1 MKQNKKEIRNL
12 LAIGALFHDIGKV
25 IIRALWGE
33 TEQYFK
39 QIEKEKHYKEQ
50 FKYAHAYST
59 YKFLENII
67 NNSVILASSYHHN
80 PSGAQGELRLY
91 AQIYQLADYYSSSER
106 SEKEK
111 IERENLLRVIFQNIK
126 ILNGKI
132 KDQELYLE
140 QEYFYNLQPLQI
152 NKEIIFPI
160 KKEDLKSFDEITAYK
175 NLWQGFQNEFNI
187 LKNAYIKEKKLTSS
201 EKFLSA
207 LYYLIYKY
215 FWCVPAS
222 TYDPERKER
231 HYPDISL
238 FDHLRVCSAFSTSL
252 YTSYNLNIIENESK
266 PEEKI
271 KLVFLKGDISGIQ
284 KFLYGITNIK
294 GVAKR
299 LRGRSSFLALLSDL
313 VAKALLNKFEYPFVN
328 ILYSGGGHFEVVL
341 GYDEGIEKE
350 INEISKEIEET
361 LFKEFCGTLGLA
373 LGYSEI
379 TLTDLRNREVYKN
392 KIMKNIHEMLDKNK
406 KQKFKNIL
414 INHSTDQL
422 LDMINREF
430 KDIKKSYTV
439 CSSCQLSITEEE
451 IEEEKNI
458 CKWCEI
464 FREVGEIIPK
474 AKYLIFSKEKLDD
487 LPGFYI
493 DKIGGVYFLEN
504 LSEISIQ
511 IKENNEVYIL
521 NNTNFLK
528 ESKNIC
534 DGFKLMA
541 QIVPLKE
548 TKFEVMTFEELVKKA
563 EGDEK
568 LAFAR
573 GDVDNLGLI
582 FMQGLGEDYSISRIA
597 TLSRSLDLYF
607 SGYFN
612 HLFNL
617 EEFKNKI
624 YVLYAGGDDFFIIGP
639 WNIVL
644 EALKKIR
651 EDFKKYTCN
660 NKNTDLSCGV
670 FIGRDS
676 YPIRF
681 AGDLAGEE
689 EDTAKKVKPS
699 VRVLGESL
707 KWEEYGNALE
717 NAENMVVFVEKNIVG
732 RSLFY
737 KFYQLLGKFK
747 IEEETSK
754 NGESFN
760 VHPRFYP
767 LFYYF
772 LYRNVKSE
780 KEREKVAEFFID
792 TNKDYQ
798 IRKEA
803 LFKAKYVLMKT
814 RK

>member
-1 MKQNKKEIRNL
+1 MIKNKKEIRNL
-12 LAIGALFHDIGKV
+12 LAIGALFHDIGKI
-25 IIRALWGE
+25 IIRALWSE

-39 QIEKEKHYKEQ
+39 QIEKEKHYKEE

-59 YKFLENII
+59 YEFLKNII
-67 NNSVILASSYHHN
+67 DNSVILASSYHHN
-80 PSGAQGELRLY
+80 PNGAQEEFKFY

-106 SEKEK
+106 SVKERIEK
-111 IERENLLRVIFQNIK
+111 ENLLRVIFQNIK
-126 ILNGKI
+126 IPKNETKN
-132 KDQELYLE
+132 QELSLE

-152 NKEIIFPI
+152 NNKIIFPI
-160 KKEDLKSFDEITAYK
+160 KKEDLKNFDEITAYK

-187 LKNAYIKEKKLTSS
+187 LKHTYIKMKKLNSS
-201 EKFLSA
+201 EKFLMA
-207 LYYLIYKY
+207 LYHLIYKY

-252 YTSYNLNIIENESK
+252 YTDYNLNIIKSENK

-271 KLVFLKGDISGIQ
+271 KLIFLKGDISGIQ

-313 VAKALLNKFEYPFVN
+313 VAKALLNKFGYPFVN
-328 ILYSGGGHFEVVL
+328 ILYSGGGHFEIVL
-341 GYDEGIEKE
+341 GYDDGIEKE
-350 INEISKEIEET
+350 LDEFSKEIEET
-361 LFKEFCGTLGLA
+361 LFKEFCGTLGLV

-379 TLTDLRNREVYKN
+379 NLTDLRNREVYKN
-392 KIMKNIHEMLDKNK
+392 KITKNLYEILDKNK
-406 KQKFKNIL
+406 KQKFKGML
-414 INHSTDQL
+414 INYSTDQL
-422 LDMINREF
+422 LDMVNQEF
-430 KDIKKSYTV
+430 KDIEKNYTV
-439 CSSCQLSITEEE
+439 CPSCQVVITEEKG
-451 IEEEKNI
+451 EEEKNI
-458 CKWCEI
+458 CNWCEI
-464 FREVGEIIPK
+464 FREIGEIIPK
-474 AKYLIFSKEKLDD
+474 AKYLVFSKEKLND
-487 LPGFYI
+487 LSGFYI

-504 LSEISIQ
+504 LSGISIH
-511 IKENNEVYIL
+511 IKENTEVYIL
-521 NNTNFLK
+521 NDTNFLK
-528 ESKNIC
+528 ESKDKC
-534 DGFKLMA
+534 DGFKLIA
-541 QIVPLKE
+541 QIVPLKD
-548 TKFEVMTFEELVKKA
+548 TKSEVMSFEELVEKS
-563 EGDEK
+563 EGDKK

-612 HLFNL
+612 YLFNL
-617 EEFKNKI
+617 KEFKNKI

-639 WNIVL
+639 WNKVL
-644 EALKKIR
+644 EALKRIR
-651 EDFKKYTCN
+651 EDFKKYACN
-660 NKNTDLSCGV
+660 NKDIDLSCGV
-670 FIGRDS
+670 FVGRDS

-681 AGDLAGEE
+681 AGDLTGSEE
-689 EDTAKKVKPS
+689 YKAKRIKPAI
-699 VRVLGESL
+699 RVLGESL
-707 KWEEYGNALE
+707 KWEEYSKALDD
-717 NAENMVVFVEKNIVG
+717 AEIMINLVEKNIVG

-737 KFYQLLGKFK
+737 KFYQLLERFK
-747 IEEETSK
+747 IEEKFSK
-754 NGESFN
+754 NKESFN
-760 VHPRFYP
+760 VHVRFYP

-780 KEREKVAEFFID
+780 KERENVTNFFIE
-792 TNKDYQ
+792 TNKNYQ
-798 IRKEA
+798 VRKEA